1 MSEIPR
7 WLEPFRAGAENLQ
20 VPPFLRLPSPGARPA
35 AVLVLFGEGTE
46 GPDLLLIQR
55 AVTLNNHAGQPAF
68 PGGGIDP
75 GDAGPVAA
83 ALREAQEE
91 TGLDPAGVE
100 ILAVLPE
107 LYLAHSGYRVT
118 PVAGW
123 WREPTEVFAADPGEV
138 ASVARVPIAEL
149 VEPANRLNVRSPSGH
164 AAPAFQAGGMLVW
177 GFTAGLL
184 TQLLDVGGWSR
195 PWDTTRVED
204 LPQEILDLAGG
215 RSRGDGATG
224 PRSAPAAGRQA

>member
-1 MSEIPR
+1 MSTIPS
-7 WLEPFRAGAENLQ
+7 WLDTFRAGASNFSVPQ
-20 VPPFLRLPSPGARPA
+20 VLRHPLPGSRFA
-35 AVLVLFGEGTE
+35 AVLVLFGEGPE

-75 GDAGPVAA
+75 EDAGPVAA
-83 ALREAQEE
+83 ALREAHEE

-100 ILAVLPE
+100 VLVTLPE

-123 WREPTEVFAADPGEV
+123 WREPTEVFVADPGEV

-149 VEPANRLNVRSPSGH
+149 VDPANRLNVRSPRGGH
-164 AAPAFQAGGMLVW
+164 AGPAFRAGGMLVW

-184 TQLLDVGGWSR
+184 TEVLDVGGWSR
-195 PWDTTRVED
+195 PWDTTRTED
-204 LPQEILDLAGG
+204 LPQEILDLA
-215 RSRGDGATG
+215 AG
-224 PRSAPAAGRQA
+224 PSD